1 MRLLLTGSNGFIGS
15 RIATAALDHGWQVI
29 GVGRSVRPT
38 GPVSSYHRH
47 DLTRPLDLDEQVDAV
62 VHCAALASPWAS
74 PQHFQANNVDATSH
88 VVSWAQDHGSP
99 PLVFVSSSSVLY
111 RNADQLDLTEE
122 SPVPGDAEQI
132 NTYSRTKL
140 AGERLVRA
148 YSGPWTILR
157 PRAVF
162 GPGDTV
168 LLPRLIEAA
177 RRGQLPLFSRPDGHP
192 VVTDLTYVD
201 VVAQY
206 TLTAIERGATG
217 VYHLTNGQPVELYPF
232 LFDVLDRLGQPRPT
246 RRVPVG
252 VAMALAGAGEA
263 ISAAFLGYREPPIT
277 RFGVSMFAYSKTFDI
292 TACRRDLGDP
302 PVSLAEGVQQLV
314 AWWATQG
321 RG

>member
-15 RIATAALDHGWQVI
+15 RIATAALDRGWHVI
-29 GVGRSVRPT
+29 GVGRSARPA
-38 GPVSSYHRH
+38 GPVSRYHRH

-62 VHCAALASPWAS
+62 VHCAALASPWAR
-74 PQHFQANNVDATSH
+74 PERFQANNVDATRH
-88 VVSWAQDHGSP
+88 VVAWAQAHGGP
-99 PLVFVSSSSVLY
+99 PLVYLSSSSVLY
-111 RNADQLDLTEE
+111 RNADQLGLTEG
-122 SPVPGDAEQI
+122 SPVPGDSEQI
-132 NTYSRTKL
+132 NVYSRTKL

-148 YSGPWTILR
+148 YPGQWTILR

-177 RRGQLPLFSRPDGHP
+177 RRGQLPLFSRRDGRP

-201 VVAQY
+201 VVAHY
-206 TLTAIERGATG
+206 TLTAIERGVTG

-246 RRVPVG
+246 RRIPVG

-263 ISAAFLGYREPPIT
+263 VSAAFLGYREPPIT
-277 RFGVSMFAYSKTFDI
+277 RFGVSMFAFSKTFDI
-292 TACRRDLGDP
+292 AACRRDLGDP
-302 PVSLAEGVQQLV
+302 AVSLAEGVQRLV
-314 AWWATQG
+314 AWWGAQR

>member
-15 RIATAALDHGWQVI
+15 RIATAALDRGWQVI
-29 GVGRSVRPT
+29 GVGRSARPT
-38 GPVSSYHRH
+38 GPVSAYRRH
-47 DLTRPLDLDEQVDAV
+47 DLTRPFDLDEAVDAV
-62 VHCAALASPWAS
+62 VHCAALASPWAR
-74 PQHFQANNVDATSH
+74 PQQFQANNVDATRH
-88 VVSWAQDHGSP
+88 VVGWAQDHGSP
-99 PLVFVSSSSVLY
+99 QLVYLSSSSVLY

-122 SPVPGDAEQI
+122 SPVPCDSEQI
-132 NTYSRTKL
+132 NVYSRTKL
-140 AGERLVRA
+140 AGERLIRA
-148 YSGPWTILR
+148 YPGPWTILR

-177 RRGQLPLFSRPDGHP
+177 RRGQLPLFSRRDGSP

-206 TLTAIERGATG
+206 TLTAIERGVTG

-252 VAMALAGAGEA
+252 VAMALAGAGET

-292 TACRRDLGDP
+292 AACRRDLGEP
-302 PVSLAEGVQQLV
+302 PVSLAEGVQRLV
-314 AWWATQG
+314 AWWGTQG